1 MQPTNRTDVRS
12 RNLPK
17 ETTRNENFVI
27 AFSSLQSDLDAE
39 KRAMQRIWS
48 KREKE
53 IERVVLSTT
62 GMYGDLQ
69 GIIGG
74 SLATIPALEL
84 PGAVEEET
92 TPDGVGV

>member
-1 MQPTNRTDVRS
+1 MQHIY
-12 RNLPK
+12 L
-17 ETTRNENFVI
+17 
-27 AFSSLQSDLDAE
+27 
-39 KRAMQRIWS
+39 

-74 SLATIPALEL
+74 SLVIIAALEL
-84 PGAVEEET
+84 PVAVEEET
-92 TPDGVGV
+92 EPDGVGV